1 MEALDPP
8 GTDLGSTLNSPR
20 AGDVPRRALQFYRA
34 GRGVGVSC
42 PAAAPRRLR
51 FSGRRRRC
59 SRCRW
64 RRPASATGDRTMD
77 ATRRW
82 WSERMCSA
90 ASSAAAQGAS
100 ITEPRTCRDWSYRT
114 QQAGS
119 STNLSQVIDYA
130 TDYSSFFSFEQ
141 PQITT
146 ASEER
151 PNIQAALSHT
161 MPAHRSSTLSASRH
175 SVLLAI
181 DRHRKVATKT
191 NEEAM

>member
-1 MEALDPP
+1 MPCACLKKKTKRNHWSGVEAGGSPSLEALDPP
-8 GTDLGSTLNSPR
+8 GTDLGSTLNPPR
-20 AGDVPRRALQFYRA
+20 AGDVPRRALKFYRV
-34 GRGVGVSC
+34 GRGVAVSC

-59 SRCRW
+59 SRRRW
-64 RRPASATGDRTMD
+64 RRPASATGDRTTD

-90 ASSAAAQGAS
+90 APSAAAQGAS

-119 STNLSQVIDYA
+119 STNLSQVIAYA

-141 PQITT
+141 RQITT
-146 ASEER
+146 ASEED
-151 PNIQAALSHT
+151 PTS
-161 MPAHRSSTLSASRH
+161 
-175 SVLLAI
+175 
-181 DRHRKVATKT
+181 KT